1 MDVFGPRE
9 ILITIGVLLV
19 VAILLDGARR
29 VKNNRYENLQMSS
42 RKLRK
47 SGADTDDDAAKPLA
61 AGEFPLGQSR
71 VVGIRDDDQLRHAE
85 DRLHGLTS
93 FGFEPEPS
101 QAIFDLDSAIFDRP
115 PGVQK
120 PEAESAK
127 APSSREEIPSNDDES
142 AQDFLVI
149 HLMANKGEMVIGEK
163 LLNTILG
170 VGFRYGA
177 MKIFHRHLLDDGS
190 GPVLF
195 SMASLLN
202 PGTFDL
208 NTIRQLQV
216 PGVTMFMAL
225 DDIEEPVEAFE
236 IMIKAIDVM
245 ATALDLNVMDE
256 SRSSMTAQTI
266 DHYRHRARDVSFR
279 HGQDS

>member
-9 ILITIGVLLV
+9 IFITIGVLVV

-29 VKNNRYENLQMSS
+29 VKHNRYENLQMSS

-47 SGADTDDDAAKPLA
+47 TSADAEDDASKPPA

-71 VVGIRDDDQLRHAE
+71 VVGVRDDEQLRHAE
-85 DRLHGLTS
+85 DRLHGSTS

-101 QAIFDLDSAIFDRP
+101 QAIFDLDNAIFDRP
-115 PGVQK
+115 PGEPKHEPEPTVALSSQK
-120 PEAESAK
+120 ERLSSES
-127 APSSREEIPSNDDES
+127 ES
-142 AQDFLVI
+142 AQEVLI
-149 HLMANKGEMVIGEK
+149 MHLMANKGETVTGAD

-195 SMASLLN
+195 SMANLLN

-208 NTIRQLQV
+208 NTIRQLQI
-216 PGVTMFMAL
+216 PGVTLFMAL
-225 DDIEEPVEAFE
+225 DDIEEPVKAFD
-236 IMIKAIDVM
+236 IMIKAVDVM

-266 DHYRHRARDVSFR
+266 DHYRQRARDVSFR
-279 HGQDS
+279 RGQDS

>member
-9 ILITIGVLLV
+9 ILIIIGVLVV

-47 SGADTDDDAAKPLA
+47 ASADTEGDAVKPPA

-71 VVGIRDDDQLRHAE
+71 VVGIRDDEQLRHAE
-85 DRLHGLTS
+85 DRLHGSTS

-101 QAIFDLDSAIFDRP
+101 QAIFDLDNAIFDRP
-115 PGVQK
+115 PGEHKRETEPTPALSPQK
-120 PEAESAK
+120 ERV
-127 APSSREEIPSNDDES
+127 SSDNES
-142 AQDFLVI
+142 AQDVLVM
-149 HLMANKGEMVIGEK
+149 HLMASKGETVTGED

-195 SMASLLN
+195 SMANLLN

-208 NTIRQLQV
+208 NTIRQLKI
-216 PGVTMFMAL
+216 PGVTLFMAL
-225 DDIEEPVEAFE
+225 DDIEEPVEAFD

-266 DHYRHRARDVSFR
+266 DHYRQRARDVSFQR
-279 HGQDS
+279 GQDS